1 MTTSRLPLS
10 TSGTLTELADR
21 AFDHLRNYG
30 YRPHTL
36 GHYRAAWR
44 AFVSFAQAR
53 GEYEFTQD
61 LVEAFLASRNV
72 PLIASGDVLPSRD
85 RHFRRWM
92 QVLSDFHLHGCVY
105 RRRSMAEKIP
115 LPATLANA
123 LAGFECFC
131 VSDLGAAPRTM
142 RGRRRDV
149 KRFLVFLDAHGVTD
163 LRALT
168 AEHLGDFMSS
178 RADLLPKT
186 LAGTASHLRSFL
198 RYLVMEGIV
207 DASLVRRVPSVR
219 VRPDERIPDVW
230 SVAEVEALLAAVDRA
245 SPIGKRDY
253 AVLILAARLGM
264 RAGDVRD
271 LRLDEVLWEEGRIE
285 RRQSKTGEL
294 VVLPLT
300 DEIGEA
306 LIDYLRNGRPPSRHR
321 EIFLRVNAPFE
332 PFGPNNNLHGIIT
345 VYRRRA
351 RITLP
356 KRSRKGLHSLRHT
369 VATRL
374 LEAKTPLPV
383 ISAVM
388 GHLSSET
395 TRIYTKVDI
404 AALREAALELHEVA
418 NG

>member
-1 MTTSRLPLS
+1 MTISTRSFS
-10 TSGTLTELADR
+10 TSGTLAEFADR
-21 AFDHLRNYG
+21 AFDHLQDLG
-30 YRPHTL
+30 YRPGSL
-36 GHYRAAWR
+36 ERYRRTWR
-44 AFVSFAQAR
+44 AFVAFAER
-53 GEYEFTQD
+53 CGVSELTQD
-61 LVEAFLASRNV
+61 LVEAFLASRDV
-72 PLIASGDVLPSRD
+72 PPVGPGYLFRPRD
-85 RHFRRWM
+85 YDLRRAM
-92 QVLSDFHLHGCVY
+92 QVLIDMHLHGCVH
-105 RRRSMAEKIP
+105 RRRSMAEKIR
-115 LPATLANA
+115 LPAALANA
-123 LAGFECFC
+123 LAGFERFC
-131 VSDLGAAPRTM
+131 VSDLGASPRTM
-142 RGRRRDV
+142 RVCRRDV
-149 KRFLVFLDAHGVTD
+149 SRFLLFLDAHGVTD

-168 AEHLGDFMSS
+168 PEHLGEFMSS
-178 RADLLPKT
+178 RADLRPKT
-186 LAGTASHLRSFL
+186 LAGTASYLRSFL

-207 DASLVRRVPSVR
+207 DATLVRRVPSVR

-230 SVAEVEALLAAVDRA
+230 STAEVEALLAAVDRA
-245 SPIGKRDY
+245 SPVGKRDY
-253 AVLILAARLGM
+253 AILALAARLGM
-264 RAGDVRD
+264 RAGDIRD
-271 LRLDEVLWEEGRIE
+271 LQLDEVLWEEGRIE

-306 LIDYLRNGRPPSRHR
+306 LIDYLRNGRSPSRHR
-321 EIFLRVNAPFE
+321 EVFLRVNAPFE
-332 PFGPNNNLHGIIT
+332 PFGPNNNLHSIIS

-351 RITLP
+351 GITLP